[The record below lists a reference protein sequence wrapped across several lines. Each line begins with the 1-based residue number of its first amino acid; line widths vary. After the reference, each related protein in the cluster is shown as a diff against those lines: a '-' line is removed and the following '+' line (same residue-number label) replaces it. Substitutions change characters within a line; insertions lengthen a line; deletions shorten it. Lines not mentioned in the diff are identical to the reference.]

1 MKAAIIAAAG
11 QLPEVRHL
19 PDPGPPGLGQVLVA
33 MLLAPINPADRQV
46 ITRSYAFPMSY
57 PLILGAEG
65 VGRVMAVGPGVQ
77 GIAEGD
83 RVLPLHRGNWCSHR
97 LVPADQLIV
106 IPPDVPDDQ
115 AAMLRINPATA
126 WRLLDQAWLGAGD
139 WVIQNGANSVV
150 ARWVRLLASQ
160 RGVGVVNVARSPP
173 AHRPGPQ
180 ISGAEIWLADGP
192 DLPTEAARAL
202 RGRPVPLALDCIAG
216 AATAR
221 LANCVSPGGQVVIF
235 GHLSGEDCVIPSGLL
250 TGRGLTVRGF
260 SLRPAEAPETP
271 ATMAALY
278 SRLAGLAC
286 RPEAHT
292 PVVAT
297 YPLDALSTALA
308 TAGSGVGRV
317 LLALDR

>member
-65 VGRVMAVGPGVQ
+65 VGRVMALGPGVQ

-83 RVLPLHRGNWCSHR
+83 RVLPLDRGNWCSHR
-97 LVPADQLIV
+97 LMSADRLIV
-106 IPPDVPDDQ
+106 IPSDVPDDQ

-126 WRLLDQAWLGAGD
+126 WRLLDQARLGAGD
-139 WVIQNGANSVV
+139 WVIQNGANSAV

-173 AHRPGPQ
+173 AHRPD
-180 ISGAEIWLADGP
+180 AEIWLADGP
-192 DLPTEAARAL
+192 DLPTEVARAL
-202 RGRPVPLALDCIAG
+202 RDRPVPLAFDCVAG
-216 AATAR
+216 PATAR
-221 LANCVSPGGQVVIF
+221 LASCVSPDGQVVIF
-235 GHLSGEDCVIPSGLL
+235 GHLSGEDCVLPSGLL
-250 TGRGLTVRGF
+250 TGRGLIVRGF
-260 SLRPAEAPETP
+260 SLRPAEATEAP
-271 ATMAALY
+271 ATVAALY
-278 SRLAGLAC
+278 SRLARLAC

-292 PVVAT
+292 PVAAT
-297 YPLDALSTALA
+297 YPLDALSTALS
-308 TAGSGVGRV
+308 TAGCGVGRV